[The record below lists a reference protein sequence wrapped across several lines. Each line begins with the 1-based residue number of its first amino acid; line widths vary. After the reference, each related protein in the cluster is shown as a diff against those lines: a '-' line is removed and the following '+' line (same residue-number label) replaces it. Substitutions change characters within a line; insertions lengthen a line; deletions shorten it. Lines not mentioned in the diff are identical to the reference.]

1 MTRQLILGLILATAL
16 AAPSAPAQ
24 ARAPEKPVEMGAEVR
39 TDPAFAVAPFSFRA
53 PTGNLVTGEIVR
65 PTRRGA
71 HPGVLFVHWL
81 GDPKT
86 TNHTE
91 FEADAAAL
99 ARHGVTSVLVDTMWS
114 RPGWV
119 PSVGKSASADAKAT
133 QDQVA
138 ELRAALD
145 LLLAQPGVQPRH
157 VAVVGHDFGA
167 MLAAL
172 MAGVDPRPQAYVLMA
187 GNSDLAEWYTF
198 GKVVPAEY
206 ARDLGL
212 SVTGALKASRTRA
225 FLFQF
230 AEHDRYIPADRAA
243 AFVAAAPVAAKV
255 MTYPTDHSLALPQAF
270 EDRQAWLLAQLTGG
284 R

>member
-1 MTRQLILGLILATAL
+1 MTRWLILAAAL
-16 AAPSAPAQ
+16 AVLAAPAQ
-24 ARAPEKPVEMGAEVR
+24 AKAPVKLTELTYGPEVR
-39 TDPAFAVAPFSFRA
+39 TDPTLAVRPFSFRA
-53 PTGNLVTGEIVR
+53 PTGDPVTGEVVR
-65 PTRRGA
+65 PTGRGGHA
-71 HPGVLFVHWL
+71 GVLFVHWL

-119 PSVGKSASADAKAT
+119 PSVGKSAISDAKAT
-133 QDQVA
+133 QGQVA
-138 ELRAALD
+138 DLRAALD
-145 LLLAQPGVQPRH
+145 LLLAQPGVQPRRI
-157 VAVVGHDFGA
+157 AVVGHDFGA

-198 GKVVPAEY
+198 GKVVPPDY
-206 ARDLGL
+206 AKDLGL

-243 AFVAAAPVAAKV
+243 AFAAAAPVAAKV
-255 MTYPTDHSLALPQAF
+255 VAYPTDHSLATPQAF
-270 EDRQAWLLAQLTGG
+270 EDRQAWLIAQLTGG

>member
-1 MTRQLILGLILATAL
+1 MKRWLILAAAL
-16 AAPSAPAQ
+16 AALSAPAQ
-24 ARAPEKPVEMGAEVR
+24 ARAPAKLAEMGAEVR
-39 TDPAFAVAPFSFRA
+39 TDAAFALVPFSFRA
-53 PTGNLVTGEIVR
+53 STGHLVTGEIVR
-65 PTRRGA
+65 PARRGA

-91 FEADAAAL
+91 FEADAVAL
-99 ARHGVTSVLVDTMWS
+99 ARQGVTSVLVHTMWS

-119 PSVGKSASADAKAT
+119 PSVGKSATADAKAT
-133 QDQVA
+133 RDQVA

-145 LLLAQPGVQPRH
+145 LLLAQPKVQPRQ

-172 MAGVDPRPQAYVLMA
+172 MAGVDPRPRAYVLMA

-198 GKVVPAEY
+198 GKVVPADY

-212 SVTGALKASRTRA
+212 SVTDALKASRTRA

-243 AFVAAAPVAAKV
+243 AFAAAAPVAAKV
-255 MTYPTDHSLALPQAF
+255 IAYPTDHSLALPKAF
-270 EDRQAWLLAQLTGG
+270 EDRQAWLLAQLTGS